1 MIRALHLAT
10 VFAASVIINGTL
22 ARAQY
27 LSERLVPP
35 QQVSLPPVPMVV
47 QPTEPRLFGA
57 EKPRSHLWALPF
69 GMFPGTPTLLETEK
83 RPANWQRP
91 ALDVP
96 VLSSEANPTRPFFP
110 LQPTANRAYAPSS
123 NPAHPPMLA
132 RFPQSSEPLPL
143 AADNPTSIAAFQVLT
158 VPVALAMPNSIPLLR
173 LSIPDPFE
181 QIRTIRF
188 SVAAAGIDEPTLT
201 MDRPPVAK
209 LPIVEPPK

>member
-1 MIRALHLAT
+1 MIRPLHFAT
-10 VFAASVIINGTL
+10 MFAAGVILNGTL
-22 ARAQY
+22 AHAQY

-57 EKPRSHLWALPF
+57 EKPRSHLWTLPF
-69 GMFPGTPTLLETEK
+69 GMFPGTSTALETER

-91 ALDVP
+91 VLDVP
-96 VLSSEANPTRPFFP
+96 VLSSESDPKKPFFP
-110 LQPTANRAYAPSS
+110 LQPTANRAYSPSS
-123 NPAHPPMLA
+123 NPAQPPTLA

-143 AADNPTSIAAFQVLT
+143 AVDNPTSTAAFEVLT
-158 VPVALAMPNSIPLLR
+158 AAVALATPNSIPLLR

-188 SVAAAGIDEPTLT
+188 SVATVDLDEPTLT
-201 MDRPPVAK
+201 MDRPPLAK

>member
-1 MIRALHLAT
+1 MIRPLLLAT
-10 VFAASVIINGTL
+10 VFATGVVINNSL
-22 ARAQY
+22 VHAQY

-47 QPTEPRLFGA
+47 QPTEPRLLGA
-57 EKPRSHLWALPF
+57 ERPRSHLWALPF
-69 GMFPGTPTLLETEK
+69 GVFPGTPTALETEK

-96 VLSSEANPTRPFFP
+96 VLSSETDPRRPFFP
-110 LQPTANRAYAPSS
+110 LQPTASRAYSPSS
-123 NPAHPPMLA
+123 NPAQLPTLA
-132 RFPQSSEPLPL
+132 RFPQPSEPLPL
-143 AADNPTSIAAFQVLT
+143 AADNPTSTAAFEVLT
-158 VPVALAMPNSIPLLR
+158 AAVALATPNSIPLLR

-188 SVAAAGIDEPTLT
+188 SVAAADIDEPTLM
-201 MDRPPVAK
+201 MDRPPLAK